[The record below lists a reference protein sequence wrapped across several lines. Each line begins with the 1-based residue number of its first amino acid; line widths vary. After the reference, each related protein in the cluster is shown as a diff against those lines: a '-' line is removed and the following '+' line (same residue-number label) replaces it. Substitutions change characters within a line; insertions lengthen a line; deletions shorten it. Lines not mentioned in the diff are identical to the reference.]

1 MASLVYR
8 YGASVLP
15 IHPRTMSLPTAIPT
29 VDVAARQWADQRLS
43 EIEAHI
49 DADAMAIIS
58 PIAWGLEH
66 RVRMAVEPRASKRPT
81 LLVILDTTGGVVEVV
96 ERMVRVLRTH
106 YLEVR
111 FLVPDRALSAGTILA
126 MSGDAILMD
135 YHSVLGPIDPQ
146 VERDGKLV
154 PALSYLHQYQALQRK
169 SVDGTLTTAD
179 VLLLQKLDLAEL
191 HQFELARE
199 LSISLLK
206 EWLAKY
212 KFKDWKSTESRS
224 LPVSEQMREDRADSI
239 ARSLSRHDRWQ
250 THGRGISMRTL
261 REELKLKID
270 DYGSDAELSEKVWGY
285 FWFLRDY
292 MARQNV
298 ESFVHSAVYF

>member
-1 MASLVYR
+1 
-8 YGASVLP
+8 
-15 IHPRTMSLPTAIPT
+15 MSLPATIST
-29 VDVAARQWADQRLS
+29 VDDAARHWADQRLS
-43 EIEAHI
+43 EIENHLE
-49 DADAMAIIS
+49 ADAMAILS

-66 RVRMAVEPRASKRPT
+66 RVRMAVEPRVNKRQT
-81 LLVILDTTGGVVEVV
+81 LLVLLDTTGGVVEVV
-96 ERMVRVLRTH
+96 ERVVRVLRTH
-106 YLEVR
+106 YREVR
-111 FLVPDRALSAGTILA
+111 FLIADRALSAGTILA

-154 PALSYLHQYQALQRK
+154 PALSYLHQYEALQEK
-169 SVDGTLTTAD
+169 SAKGTLTTAD

-212 KFKDWKSTESRS
+212 KFKDWKITANRGMA
-224 LPVSEQMREDRADSI
+224 VTDKMREERAEYI
-239 ARSLSRHDRWQ
+239 ARALSQHDRWQ
-250 THGRGISMRTL
+250 THGRGISMKTL
-261 REELKLKID
+261 RDELKLQID
-270 DYGSDAELSEKVWGY
+270 DYGSDPVLSGMVWSY

-292 MARQNV
+292 MDRQSS
-298 ESFVHSAVYF
+298 EGFVHSPIY